1 MSVSSA
7 SRLGISAGM
16 TTDCRPRR
24 WADPMRLAAVL
35 LLVLTACGRS
45 DSLSPETP
53 DAGLAAVDAG
63 LVMPADAGSDAGAAD
78 AGRWCAAEAAS
89 CLADG
94 WRFDE
99 PGRCCNSR
107 MTCHHVDAGVRG
119 FCAY

>member
-1 MSVSSA
+1 MSFSA
-7 SRLGISAGM
+7 RAGIPVAM
-16 TTDCRPRR
+16 
-24 WADPMRLAAVL
+24 MRLAPVVL
-35 LLVLTACGRS
+35 LLLSACGRS
-45 DSLSPETP
+45 DSLLPDTRDAGLGVDAGRVMPTDAGP
-53 DAGLAAVDAG
+53 DAGA
-63 LVMPADAGSDAGAAD
+63 PD

-107 MTCHHVDAGVRG
+107 MTCHRVDAGVPG

>member
-1 MSVSSA
+1 
-7 SRLGISAGM
+7 
-16 TTDCRPRR
+16 
-24 WADPMRLAAVL
+24 MRLALL
-35 LLVLTACGRS
+35 LLVLLTACGRS
-45 DSLSPETP
+45 DAGAADLLQ
-53 DAGLAAVDAG
+53 DAGAGVDAG
-63 LVMPADAGSDAGAAD
+63 ARDAGAAD

-107 MTCHHVDAGVRG
+107 MTCKQLDAGVPG

>member
-1 MSVSSA
+1 MT
-7 SRLGISAGM
+7 RLL
-16 TTDCRPRR
+16 TFLVFV
-24 WADPMRLAAVL
+24 LA
-35 LLVLTACGRS
+35 ACGRS
-45 DSLSPETP
+45 DSSLPDSAHDGGAVVDAGSIALP
-53 DAGLAAVDAG
+53 DAG
-63 LVMPADAGSDAGAAD
+63 PRDAGAAD

-107 MTCHHVDAGVRG
+107 MTCHHVDAGAPG